1 MYDTPEERDK
11 WRARCEEKGT
21 AWAKGVLP
29 NMNPGIQVHIREWL
43 EEENE
48 KHARAVLD
56 AAEESAKVAKEAAVA
71 SRDSARWTMIAAMV
85 AFMGVLV
92 QACSG

>member
-1 MYDTPEERDK
+1 MDDNSAEARDK
-11 WRARCEEKGT
+11 WRALCDEKGM
-21 AWAKGVLP
+21 AWAKSR
-29 NMNPGIQVHIREWL
+29 NMIPAIQVHINEWL

-56 AAEESAKVAKEAAVA
+56 AAQESAKVAREAAEA

-85 AFMGVLV
+85 AFIGVLV
-92 QACSG
+92 QACTG